1 MIKLSLRLTYSAYN
15 NTREKRKIKKLMC
28 INYTTPYGVY
38 KLSVVDLTVNT
49 GVMWLSKNTLKSYIV
64 RPLSLKYTYY
74 MNKNSSHVTF
84 LLLYLM
90 YIFSKSW
97 KSVTFAY

>member
-1 MIKLSLRLTYSAYN
+1 
-15 NTREKRKIKKLMC
+15 MC
-28 INYTTPYGVY
+28 INYTTPYSVY

-74 MNKNSSHVTF
+74 MNKNSSH
-84 LLLYLM
+84 LLHFCY
-90 YIFSKSW
+90 Y
-97 KSVTFAY
+97 T